1 MALAGFFYTLLI
13 FSACFAAICIIK
25 LARMGMED
33 NTPPKREE
41 KNEPTPPKAQP
52 VYYIVEKKRTK
63 RSYSQPREISFTDES
78 RR

>member
-41 KNEPTPPKAQP
+41 KKEPTP

>member
-1 MALAGFFYTLLI
+1 
-13 FSACFAAICIIK
+13 
-25 LARMGMED
+25 MED

-41 KNEPTPPKAQP
+41 KIEPTPPKAQP